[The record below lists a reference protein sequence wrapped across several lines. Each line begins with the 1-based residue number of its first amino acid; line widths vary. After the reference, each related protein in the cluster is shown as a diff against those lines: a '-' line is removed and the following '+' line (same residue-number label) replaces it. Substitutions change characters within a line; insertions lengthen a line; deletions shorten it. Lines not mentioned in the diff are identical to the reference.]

1 MKTIKNIIAA
11 GLAVTILFSACS
23 VEKRRYRK
31 GYNVE
36 SKTKKPKE
44 EPAKVETTSPSND
57 NVQSTTTVE
66 PALATYTGTVDT
78 LTNSNQ
84 PVVTP
89 AATTATNNS
98 YTFSVKVGPRPDKKK
113 VQAKHKPHK

>member
-11 GLAVTILFSACS
+11 SIAVTILFSSCA

-36 SKTKKPKE
+36 SKSKKPKE
-44 EPAKVETTSPSND
+44 EPAKVETTTSSND
-57 NVQSTTTVE
+57 NIQSTTTVQ
-66 PALATYTGTVDT
+66 PALAVYTGTVDT

-84 PVVTP
+84 PAVTP
-89 AATTATNNS
+89 AATTGVNTS